1 MSLAILVYYFCR
13 MKSIT
18 IQQVKTE
25 KDIQQQSSS
34 EDGKAVYDEIN
45 EKTFSLLPQKIAAIS
60 NKYVGYPNNEQTRDK
75 IKFAILSQFGNV
87 IDNLHCSEDDFDVIV
102 KNRDIDELAE
112 KCNSYEEYKMKHA
125 IISGDLPMV
134 SESEFWKRHDPGN
147 KYMLD
152 INIQLKPLKEIQYI
166 NFNYELSV
174 EESL

>member
-34 EDGKAVYDEIN
+34 ENGEAAYDEIK
-45 EKTFSLLPQKIAAIS
+45 EKTFSLLPQKIATIS

-75 IKFAILSQFGNV
+75 IKFAILSQFGNA
-87 IDNLHCSEDDFDVIV
+87 IDNLHCYRDDLDVIV

-112 KCNSYEEYKMKHA
+112 KCNSYEEYKMKCA
-125 IISGDLPMV
+125 IISGDLPAI
-134 SESEFWKRHDPGN
+134 SESEFWKRHDPNN
-147 KYMLD
+147 KYLLD
-152 INIQLKPLKEIQYI
+152 VHIQVKPLKCFQRISLD
-166 NFNYELSV
+166 FAV
-174 EESL
+174 ENSL

>member
-1 MSLAILVYYFCR
+1 

-34 EDGKAVYDEIN
+34 EDGEAAYDEIN
-45 EKTFSLLPQKIAAIS
+45 EKTFSPLLQKIATIS

-125 IISGDLPMV
+125 IISGDLPMI
-134 SESEFWKRHDPGN
+134 SESEFWKRHDPDN

-152 INIQLKPLKEIQYI
+152 INIQLKPLEEI
-166 NFNYELSV
+166 
-174 EESL
+174 

>member
-1 MSLAILVYYFCR
+1 

-34 EDGKAVYDEIN
+34 EDGEAAYDEIN
-45 EKTFSLLPQKIAAIS
+45 EKTFSPLLQKIATIS

-75 IKFAILSQFGNV
+75 IKFAILSQFGNA
-87 IDNLHCSEDDFDVIV
+87 IDNLHCYRDDLDVIV

-125 IISGDLPMV
+125 IISGDLPMI

>member
-34 EDGKAVYDEIN
+34 EDGKAAYDEIN

-87 IDNLHCSEDDFDVIV
+87 IDNLHCTEDDFDVIV

-112 KCNSYEEYKMKHA
+112 ECNSYEEYKMKHA
-125 IISGDLPMV
+125 IISGDLPMI